1 MMDEGGQLRWPRATQ
16 GLGYALLAGSM
27 LLPWYAMWRQSQKE
41 YRQPSVQSAPL
52 RPVML
57 VLPKGKFLM
66 GSPANDADSLTHER
80 PQHEVEIRQGFA
92 MSETEVTQ
100 EQYQAVMGSN
110 PFDFKDR
117 KNWQQHP
124 VEEVSWLDA
133 VQYCNKLSVAEAKEP
148 CYQIEGE
155 QVKWAKGVACKGYRL
170 PTEAE
175 WEYAARAE
183 EGTTYAG
190 SNRAEEVG
198 WFGEKLETGSSHE
211 VKGKK
216 PNQWGLYDMSGNVWE
231 LVWDE
236 YSDAYKEGVQVDPT
250 GPLLSRSDRVSRGG
264 SWVNG
269 AGRLRVAH
277 RVGGGDPGDHH
288 ETQGF
293 RLSRSYP

>member
-16 GLGYALLAGSM
+16 GLGYVLLALSM
-27 LLPWYAMWRQSQKE
+27 LLPWHAMWRQSHKE

-66 GSPANDADSLTHER
+66 GSRASGNYNIIDGH
-80 PQHEVEIRQGFA
+80 PQHQVVIQQGFA

-110 PFDFKDR
+110 PSHFKDR
-117 KNWQQHP
+117 KNWQQRP
-124 VEEVSWLDA
+124 VENVSWLDA
-133 VQYCNKLSVAEAKEP
+133 VQYCNKLSVAEEKEP

-155 QVKWAKGVACKGYRL
+155 QVKWTMGLACKGYRL

-190 SNRAEEVG
+190 SNQAEDVG
-198 WFGEKLETGSSHE
+198 WFGKRAQDSTHE

-216 PNQWGLYDMSGNVWE
+216 PNQWGLYDMSGNVLEW
-231 LVWDE
+231 VWDE
-236 YSDAYKEGVQVDPT
+236 YSLLYEEGVQVNPT
-250 GPLLSRSDRVSRGG
+250 GPLHDSSARMTRGG
-264 SWVNG
+264 SWANVSVM
-269 AGRLRVAH
+269 LRVVH
-277 RVGGGDPGDHH
+277 RSFFARSNRSRN
-288 ETQGF
+288 QGF

>member
-16 GLGYALLAGSM
+16 GLGYGLLALSM

-57 VLPKGKFLM
+57 VLPTGKFLM
-66 GSPANDADSLTHER
+66 GSPANDAESFFDER

-110 PFDFKDR
+110 PSFYKDS

-124 VEEVSWLDA
+124 VEDVSWLDA
-133 VQYCNKLSVAEAKEP
+133 VQYCNKLSVAEEKEP
-148 CYQIEGE
+148 CYQIEGDL
-155 QVKWAKGVACKGYRL
+155 VKWAKGLACKGYRL

-175 WEYAARAE
+175 WEYAAKAE

-190 SNRAEEVG
+190 SNLAEDVG
-198 WFGEKLETGSSHE
+198 WFGEGVGSSTHE

-231 LVWDE
+231 WVWDE
-236 YSDAYKEGVQVDPT
+236 SSDPYKEGVQVDPI
-250 GPLLSRSDRVSRGG
+250 GPLLGGSLRGARGG
-264 SWVNG
+264 SWSFG
-269 AGRLRVAH
+269 EQRLRVAA
-277 RVGGGDPGDHH
+277 RGRRDPGDRYQHV
-288 ETQGF
+288 GF

>member
-1 MMDEGGQLRWPRATQ
+1 M
-16 GLGYALLAGSM
+16 SM

-100 EQYQAVMGSN
+100 EQYQAVMGNN
-110 PFDFKDR
+110 PSHFKDR

-124 VEEVSWLDA
+124 VEKVSWLDA
-133 VQYCNKLSVAEAKEP
+133 VEYCNKLSEAEEKEP
-148 CYQIEGE
+148 CYQIEDE
-155 QVKWAKGVACKGYRL
+155 QVKWAKGLACKGYRL
-170 PTEAE
+170 PTESE

-183 EGTTYAG
+183 EGTTYSG
-190 SNRAEEVG
+190 SNRAEDVG
-198 WFGEKLETGSSHE
+198 WFGEELETGSTHE

-231 LVWDE
+231 WVWDVH
-236 YSDAYKEGVQVDPT
+236 SGGYKEGVQVDPT
-250 GPLLSRSDRVSRGG
+250 GPLVGGSDRVSRGG
-264 SWVNG
+264 SWNAP
-269 AGRLRVAH
+269 AGRLRVAA
-277 RVGGGDPGDHH
+277 RGWNDPGSRFLS
-288 ETQGF
+288 QGF